1 MSIRLPKNATL
12 GNLIAAVS
20 DEVAR
25 LTRGSANTNVLVSYI
40 VRDLLAKRRA
50 QQESRR
56 ILKVA

>member
-12 GNLIAAVS
+12 GDLIATVS
-20 DEVAR
+20 DEVSR